1 STLTTSSSLPREELS
16 LGEAQQKHKRE
27 EYETIRRSESGR
39 CCCSGI
45 YGASSGAMAQ
55 GRRGRTAGPNHY
67 GPTNNP
73 GVNTHMSQQGDN
85 SSLFGRTNA
94 EENKPTVSD
103 EKVTSSGREPARR
116 TRRSRNRR
124 TLRSGDRHL
133 ASLKK
138 DAFSHLATVAP

>member
-1 STLTTSSSLPREELS
+1 MKLS
-16 LGEAQQKHKRE
+16 VEAKVAAAVAAGLMVM
-27 EYETIRRSESGR
+27 T
-39 CCCSGI
+39 
-45 YGASSGAMAQ
+45 SGAMVQ
-55 GRRGRTAGPNHY
+55 GRKGQVAGSNHY

-73 GVNTHMSQQGDN
+73 GVNTHTSQQGDN
-85 SSLFGRTNA
+85 SCLFGRTNA

-133 ASLKK
+133 AS
-138 DAFSHLATVAP
+138 